1 MSGSGGGGGG
11 GGGGTPVSDCASLNK
26 VTTLNS
32 AIPKVVRALSVND
45 RLIVTLDPGGTGRV
59 DARLPSGDLA
69 GSLTFSGVG
78 ALRKCLEE
86 GWQFVARVREI
97 TGGDVTV
104 EVRHAA
110 H

>member
-1 MSGSGGGGGG
+1 MSGGSGGGGGG
-11 GGGGTPVSDCASLNK
+11 GGAPPVSDCASLDK

-32 AIPKVVRALSVND
+32 AIPKVVRTLSLGD
-45 RLIVTLDPGGTGRV
+45 RLLVALDPSGSGRV
-59 DARLPSGDLA
+59 EARTPKGDLA
-69 GSLTFSGVG
+69 GSITFTGIS

-86 GWQFVARVREI
+86 GWQFVAIVRAI